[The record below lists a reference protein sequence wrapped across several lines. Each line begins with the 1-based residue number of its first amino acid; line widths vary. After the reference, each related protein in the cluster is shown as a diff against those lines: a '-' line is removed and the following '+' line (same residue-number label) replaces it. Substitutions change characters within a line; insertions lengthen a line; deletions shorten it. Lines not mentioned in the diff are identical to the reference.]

1 MSAPHFAER
10 LSLAG
15 KHALVCGASAG
26 IGRAAALALAS
37 CGARVT
43 PLARRA
49 ELLEGLMPELR
60 AAGGEH
66 STRFIVANLDQR
78 PAALASVDALLG
90 EAGPVHILVNN
101 TGGPPPGLILDAR
114 EDDFLQAFQR
124 HVLAA
129 HGLVRAV
136 LPGMREAGYGRIINV
151 VSTSVREPIANL
163 GVSNTVRG
171 AMASWAKSVS
181 KELPPGL
188 TINNVLPGYTAT
200 ERLDEIGQL
209 TAKRTGRTLADVQK
223 DWLAVIPEK
232 RLAEPDEIGGV
243 IAFLAS
249 PAAAY
254 VRGVSLAVDGGR
266 MMSL

>member
-1 MSAPHFAER
+1 MTPFAQR
-10 LSLAG
+10 LSLTG

-37 CGARVT
+37 YGARVT

-49 ELLEGLMPELR
+49 ELLDGLLPQLR

-66 STRFIVANLDQR
+66 STRFIVGDLDDR
-78 PAALASVDALLG
+78 PAATAAVEALLA

-101 TGGPPPGLILDAR
+101 TGGPSAGPILEAR
-114 EDDFLQAFQR
+114 EDEFLRTFAR
-124 HVLAA
+124 HVLGA
-129 HGLVRAV
+129 HALVRAV
-136 LPGMREAGYGRIINV
+136 LPGMRGASYGRIINV
-151 VSTSVREPIANL
+151 ISTSVREPIPNL
-163 GVSNTVRG
+163 GVSNTIRG
-171 AMASWAKSVS
+171 AMASWSKSVS
-181 KELPPGL
+181 KELPPGV

-200 ERLDEIGQL
+200 ERLEELGEA
-209 TAKRTGRTLADVQK
+209 TAKRTGRTLDDVRK

-232 RLAEPDEIGGV
+232 RLAEPEEIGGV

-254 VRGVSLAVDGGR
+254 IRGVSLAVDGGR
-266 MMSL
+266 MLSI